1 MLYTTIAKFWRLF
14 VEIIAMFSVAFTV
27 YQFAFNDG
35 KEMVMASMSA
45 ASHDLSMLE
54 QTLNTDGIASK
65 DLKLALAKIISSL
78 EETGMK
84 DMKCEAIKV

>member
-54 QTLNTDGIASK
+54 QTLSSDEIASN
-65 DLKLALAKIISSL
+65 DLKLALAKIITSL
-78 EETGMK
+78 EETGMESHS
-84 DMKCEAIKV
+84 CSL

>member
-54 QTLNTDGIASK
+54 QTLGADEIASN
-65 DLKLALAKIISSL
+65 DLKIALAKIITSL
-78 EETGMK
+78 EETGME
-84 DMKCEAIKV
+84 DHACTL